1 MSDAQDAAPKPKRDM
16 GKLLGFAFAGLN
28 ILGLGAGVYMVFI
41 NTLGYTPP
49 SQKDA
54 DLQREVASFEEK
66 LKEGPV
72 TYTLDPFNT
81 NLSGVPR
88 RLIRVEMNLEM
99 LDEEGFEEV
108 IKLGAGARDGIVRI
122 LNGKSF
128 DELESVQGKL
138 ELKNQIITQI
148 NGYLDKGVVKNVY
161 FSDFVVQ

>member
-1 MSDAQDAAPKPKRDM
+1 MAEDNAPSEKPKRDM
-16 GKLLGFAFAGLN
+16 GKILGFAFAGINALA
-28 ILGLGAGVYMVFI
+28 LGVGAFMVYSS
-41 NTLGYTPP
+41 TLGYVPP

-54 DLQREVASFEEK
+54 DIQREIAAFEEK
-66 LKEGPV
+66 LQQGPV
-72 TYTLDPFNT
+72 TYTLESFNT

-122 LNGKSF
+122 LNAKNF
-128 DELESVQGKL
+128 DDVESVQGKL
-138 ELKNQIITQI
+138 QLKNEIITQI
-148 NGYLDKGVVKNVY
+148 NGYLDKGVVKNIY

>member
-1 MSDAQDAAPKPKRDM
+1 MAEDKAASEKPKRDM

-28 ILGLGAGVYMVFI
+28 LAGLGVGAYLVFA
-41 NTLGYTPP
+41 TTVGYTPA

-54 DLQREVASFEEK
+54 DLTREIAAFEEK
-66 LKEGPV
+66 LTQGPV
-72 TYTLDPFNT
+72 MYTLDTFNT

-99 LDEEGFEEV
+99 LNEEGFEEV
-108 IKLGAGARDGIVRI
+108 IKLGAGSRDAIVRI
-122 LNGKSF
+122 LNAKDF
-128 DELESVQGKL
+128 EEVESVQGKL
-138 ELKNQIITQI
+138 QLKNEIITQI

>member
-1 MSDAQDAAPKPKRDM
+1 MAEENTGSEKPKRDL

-28 ILGLGAGVYMVFI
+28 VLALGIGTYLVYA

-54 DLQREVASFEEK
+54 EIQREIAAFEER
-66 LKEGPV
+66 LKQGPV
-72 TYTLDPFNT
+72 VYTLETFNT

-88 RLIRVEMNLEM
+88 RLVRVEMNLEM

-108 IKLGAGARDGIVRI
+108 IKLGAGARDAIVRI
-122 LNGKSF
+122 LNSKSF
-128 DELESVQGKL
+128 DEVESVQGKL
-138 ELKNQIITQI
+138 QLKNQIITQI